1 MNKFEIFQNNKQ
13 ENEINKIVEK
23 NNEWYSYKIREK
35 IWQ

>member
-13 ENEINKIVEK
+13 DEEINRIFEK
-23 NNEWYSYKIREK
+23 NKEWYHYKIREK